1 MRWEHVIDKRLGWPI
16 VFYPVTDAPDY
27 NKGYISSLVTG
38 TLTIPIILLI
48 AWLERRGRAKGE
60 IGRVFEEDQNEPPSD
75 DETTPVNGTK
85 DNTLAHS
92 LPAPPT

>member
-1 MRWEHVIDKRLGWPI
+1 MIDKSLGWPI

-27 NKGYISSLVTG
+27 NKGYISSLITG
-38 TLTIPIILLI
+38 ALTIPIILLI
-48 AWLERRGRAKGE
+48 AWLEKRGRARGE
-60 IGRVFEEDQNEPPSD
+60 IGRVFEEGPNEPPSD
-75 DETTPVNGTK
+75 DETTPVVNGTK